1 MKKKVLS
8 VLLACAMVFGLAA
21 CGSEASNSTPAADA
35 DTGAA
40 AEAEA
45 PAEDGAAEEAAVAE
59 DIDYGSGTITIWVSE
74 ESGDFTKTQAE
85 QFLADHPEFS
95 GYTVSIEAVGEGD
108 AASNM
113 ITDVESGAD
122 IFGFAQD
129 QMARLV
135 SAGAVMEVIGDYADF
150 VSTNN
155 DEGAVS
161 AAKMGDSIYAFPITS
176 DNGYFLY
183 YDSTVVSD
191 PSTLEGIVADCE
203 AAGKNF
209 YMEINSGWYMPAF
222 FFGTGC
228 TLTYDTDSDGNFVAS
243 DITYASDEGVK
254 AMKAIVEL
262 SKSTAFVNGSS
273 VSNATNLGAIIDG
286 TWDSSAAKELI
297 GDGYACAKL
306 PTFTVDGETY
316 QMSGFGGFKLLGVK
330 PQSETGKAIVCLE
343 LAKYLSSAEVQVER
357 YNAVGWGPS
366 NLEAQ
371 QNEAVQADEAL
382 SALGEQL
389 AFTIPQGQ
397 YPNDFWTLSTAL
409 GDDIIA
415 DKYDN
420 ASDEDLLGALQEF
433 QATCESY
440 VTAQ

>member
-1 MKKKVLS
+1 MRRKVLA
-8 VLLACAMVFGLAA
+8 VLLACTMAFSLAA
-21 CGSEASNSTPAADA
+21 CGGNDAPADTSNNSTATTEDSAAQDSTA
-35 DTGAA
+35 AEESTDTAA
-40 AEAEA
+40 AE
-45 PAEDGAAEEAAVAE
+45 DV
-59 DIDYGSGTITIWVSE
+59 DYGSGTITIWVAE
-74 ESGDFTKTQAE
+74 EVNAFTKTQADN
-85 QFLADHPEFS
+85 FLAEHPEFS
-95 GYTVSIEAVGEGD
+95 GYTVQVEAVGEGD

-113 ITDVESGAD
+113 ITDVEGGAD

-135 SAGAVMEVIGDYADF
+135 AAGAVMEIIGDYADF

-155 DEGAVS
+155 DAGAVS
-161 AAKMGDSIYAFPITS
+161 AAQMGGATYAFPLTS

-203 AAGKNF
+203 AAGKSI

-228 TLTYDTDSDGNFVAS
+228 ELTYETDSDGNFTS
-243 DITYASDEGVK
+243 SNISYATENGVK
-254 AMKAIVEL
+254 ALKAIVEL
-262 SKSTAFVNGSS
+262 SKSSAFVNGSS
-273 VSNATNLGAIIDG
+273 VSNATNVAAIVDG
-286 TWDSSAAKELI
+286 TWDSSAAKELL

-306 PTFTVDGETY
+306 PTFTVDGETF

-330 PQSETGKAIVCLE
+330 PQTDVGKATVCLE
-343 LAKYLSSAEVQVER
+343 LAKYLSSAEVQLAR
-357 YNAVGWGPS
+357 YNEVGWGPS
-366 NLEAQ
+366 NMEAQ
-371 QNEAVQADEAL
+371 ADDAVKSDEAL

-389 AFTIPQGQ
+389 AYTIPQGQ

-409 GDDIIA
+409 GDDVIA

-420 ASDEDLLGALQEF
+420 ASDEELLSVLEEF

-440 VTAQ
+440 AQ